1 MQRKVSD
8 LQEEISLTLMN
19 GQTTIEQAA
28 VVCNVDEIK
37 QKHRDAS
44 EKWTT
49 LKDEL
54 LKKSVQLEGIGHLSD
69 LFNGQRDNLD
79 AWITLTIDRLGWQH
93 SSGQDMELVV
103 KQLDD
108 VQSWQMELMRRTTE
122 ADVLKKDGQKLMS
135 LGDTDQEQV
144 QKHLDDFDCKWNH
157 LSTGD

>member
-1 MQRKVSD
+1 
-8 LQEEISLTLMN
+8 MN

-37 QKHRDAS
+37 QKHKDAS